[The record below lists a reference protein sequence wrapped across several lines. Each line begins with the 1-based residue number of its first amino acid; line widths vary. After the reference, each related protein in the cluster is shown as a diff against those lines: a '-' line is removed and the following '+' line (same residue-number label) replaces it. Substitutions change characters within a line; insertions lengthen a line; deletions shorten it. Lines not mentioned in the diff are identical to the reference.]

1 MLVDEYIQ
9 IFIIL
14 YLFLQYLIEYTVVTR
29 VPSLF
34 YQVQAL
40 ERKKDMYV
48 DHIARRNE
56 EDESSSPHQSRASSA
71 SGVESD
77 GLKPQK
83 LKTGLRA
90 CE

>member
-1 MLVDEYIQ
+1 M
-9 IFIIL
+9 
-14 YLFLQYLIEYTVVTR
+14 TR
-29 VPSLF
+29 IPSLF

-56 EDESSSPHQSRASSA
+56 EDESSSLSPHQSRASSA
-71 SGVESD
+71 SGIETDS
-77 GLKPQK
+77 LKPQK